1 MKYAIFKPREHD
13 RNFLFAV
20 ILLTVKML
28 FFVVLVIMR
37 PVASLKPP
45 VSISA

>member
-1 MKYAIFKPREHD
+1 MKYAIFKPREYD

-28 FFVVLVIMR
+28 FFVD
-37 PVASLKPP
+37 VADASDADYRVYPEG
-45 VSISA
+45 

>member
-1 MKYAIFKPREHD
+1 MKYAIFKPREYD

-28 FFVVLVIMR
+28 FFVVLLIGLIGGGLVVGI
-37 PVASLKPP
+37 A
-45 VSISA
+45 